1 MFDERPDIDF
11 LFDGTFAEAVN
22 YSVAIAILVA
32 GGLSI
37 LFFFF
42 GGIQFITSGGD
53 EEKSKKAV
61 VTIRYSIIGLLVVI
75 FSVTFVSLFG
85 AIFNLNIMEPLRW
98 DTIVES
104 IQEMSEK
111 LKAMTEEMP
120 SEQENTLN

>member
-75 FSVTFVSLFG
+75 FSVTFVSLFWSHLQSQHYG
-85 AIFNLNIMEPLRW
+85 TASLGHHCRIDSRNE
-98 DTIVES
+98 
-104 IQEMSEK
+104 
-111 LKAMTEEMP
+111 
-120 SEQENTLN
+120 